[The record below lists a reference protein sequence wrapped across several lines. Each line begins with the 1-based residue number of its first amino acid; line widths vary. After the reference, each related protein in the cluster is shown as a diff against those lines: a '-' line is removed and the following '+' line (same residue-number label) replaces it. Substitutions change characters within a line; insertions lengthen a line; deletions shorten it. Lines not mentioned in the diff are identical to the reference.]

1 MSHHIL
7 LTHWLTGFLIYAVR
21 NVMDVSWLTGSLIYA
36 ARNTIDVQYISLPT
50 DAVRSDSRLLRQVY
64 EGTDFASLK
73 MCGYNGRKWLLRQ
86 WF

>member
-1 MSHHIL
+1 MNLGLQS
-7 LTHWLTGFLIYAVR
+7 GEE
-21 NVMDVSWLTGSLIYA
+21 DVISI
-36 ARNTIDVQYISLPT
+36 IQYISPPA
-50 DAVRSDSRLLRQVY
+50 DAVRSDSRLLWQVY